1 MIKCTYIILVKNNE
15 EYIARLIQSLQAIQD
30 TFYKEYIFIDD
41 ASTDDSLYV
50 LKEEVK
56 KLSRCTIISE
66 KEEHGE
72 SVCINK
78 ASQLIT
84 GDYIRFVSGDE
95 IIHPLSTI
103 ALISLSKKFG
113 TEVAYGEVALGEHQ
127 LNQDLIDKSE
137 IIDQPLKAILN
148 NIPNAIRNVGHSGSL
163 VTTNIFRKVGGVDNN
178 VYNSSLSLALRCAK
192 YSKFIYHNTVVSA
205 KPKQIKVADEIKF
218 DTYNELQSIY
228 NFMQD
233 HPEISKIM
241 LPQLLRALSDA
252 AITNTTKFNC
262 YFKSVSEKY
271 LKNMSLDK
279 VLDIYKKELNKLLK

>member
-78 ASQLIT
+78 AFNLIT

-95 IIHPLSTI
+95 IIHPISTI
-103 ALISLSKKFG
+103 ALISLSQKFG
-113 TEVAYGEVALGEHQ
+113 AEVAYGEVSLGQNQ
-127 LNQDLIDKSE
+127 LDQDLSDTFQV
-137 IIDQPLKAILN
+137 IDQPLKAILN
-148 NIPNAIRNVGHSGSL
+148 NIPSSIRNIGHSGSI
-163 VTTNIFRKVGGVDNN
+163 VTANIFRKVGGVDNN
-178 VYNSSLSLALRCAK
+178 VYNLSLSLALRCAK
-192 YSKFIYHNTVVSA
+192 YSKFVYHNTIVSA
-205 KPKQIKVADEIKF
+205 KPKQIKTADEIKF
-218 DTYNELQSIY
+218 DTYNDLQSIY
-228 NFMQD
+228 NFMQN
-233 HPEISKIM
+233 HPEISKII
-241 LPQLLRALSDA
+241 LPELLKALSDA
-252 AITNTTKFNC
+252 AITNTIRFNC
-262 YFKSVSEKY
+262 YLKSVSGKY

-279 VLDIYKKELNKLLK
+279 VSDIYRKELNKLLK